1 MKFFKRILFYIFKP
15 LNPIDVYKNR
25 SVYSFT
31 IYERLIELF
40 SGDLKQLFLIL
51 KHLILFC
58 LSFVYLIPSF
68 ILFFLKYKFVYV
80 NFWQI
85 GAPPQEIGTLVKY
98 LKLSGVNE
106 KKIIFLNPALIS
118 VTAEINV
125 LFRKNIIVVENF
137 FLYLILLPFLMIK
150 HITIKPYLADSSH
163 ELTKYNLVNK
173 VYEKNFKDNEIFEIL
188 DQEKNKVKK
197 IFKKINLKKYVV
209 INIRQNRNYF
219 SNRNVEKIQN
229 YKKTINFLLKK
240 KFHIIRF
247 MSTDDDIIQINH
259 ENFKQFNA
267 ENINLYNQFLTYKF
281 AKFAIV
287 TQSGP
292 AGYAS
297 ILNTPFVL
305 TNSIDQLTN
314 LTPKQKDI
322 IIYKNILKHKK
333 KNQILFRDNT
343 PNEILNAI
351 KKLMKY

>member
-150 HITIKPYLADSSH
+150 HITIKPLTWDSSH

-173 VYEKNFKDNEIFEIL
+173 VYEKISKITKFLKI
-188 DQEKNKVKK
+188 DQEK
-197 IFKKINLKKYVV
+197 
-209 INIRQNRNYF
+209 
-219 SNRNVEKIQN
+219 
-229 YKKTINFLLKK
+229 
-240 KFHIIRF
+240 
-247 MSTDDDIIQINH
+247 
-259 ENFKQFNA
+259 
-267 ENINLYNQFLTYKF
+267 
-281 AKFAIV
+281 
-287 TQSGP
+287 
-292 AGYAS
+292 
-297 ILNTPFVL
+297 
-305 TNSIDQLTN
+305 
-314 LTPKQKDI
+314 
-322 IIYKNILKHKK
+322 
-333 KNQILFRDNT
+333 
-343 PNEILNAI
+343 I
-351 KKLMKY
+351 K

>member
-1 MKFFKRILFYIFKP
+1 M
-15 LNPIDVYKNR
+15 
-25 SVYSFT
+25 
-31 IYERLIELF
+31 
-40 SGDLKQLFLIL
+40 
-51 KHLILFC
+51 
-58 LSFVYLIPSF
+58 
-68 ILFFLKYKFVYV
+68 
-80 NFWQI
+80 
-85 GAPPQEIGTLVKY
+85 
-98 LKLSGVNE
+98 
-106 KKIIFLNPALIS
+106 
-118 VTAEINV
+118 
-125 LFRKNIIVVENF
+125 
-137 FLYLILLPFLMIK
+137 
-150 HITIKPYLADSSH
+150 ADSSH

-305 TNSIDQLTN
+305 TNSIDQL
-314 LTPKQKDI
+314 I
-322 IIYKNILKHKK
+322 ILHQN
-333 KNQILFRDNT
+333 R
-343 PNEILNAI
+343 
-351 KKLMKY
+351 KYYYL